1 MRAFAAIVATLLPL
15 TAAAE
20 MELSFYSGYQSA
32 PHSRIHGEGGVVDG
46 DDYLIGWEGKPF
58 EMPPYYGLR
67 ATWWQ
72 SETLGF
78 GIDVNHA
85 KVYASDEDRTA
96 AGYDRLEFTDGLNI
110 VTLNAYR
117 KFPNLGWPITPYV
130 GAGAGV
136 AIPHVD
142 ITKNGKKTFGYQV
155 TGPAV
160 TLIAGASYP
169 LGERM
174 SVFGEYKGTYSQ
186 NEADIEGGGTLSTDV
201 VTNALNVGVSFQF

>member
-1 MRAFAAIVATLLPL
+1 MRALVAIFVALLPL
-15 TAAAE
+15 SAAAE
-20 MELSFYSGYQSA
+20 MELSFYSGLQSA
-32 PHSRIHGEGGVVDG
+32 PHSRIKGEGGVVDG
-46 DDYLIGWEGKPF
+46 DDYLIGWEGKPL
-58 EMPPYYGLR
+58 EVPPYYGLR
-67 ATWWQ
+67 ATWWH

-78 GIDVNHA
+78 GLDLNHA

-96 AGYDRLEFTDGLNI
+96 AGYERLEFTDGLNI

-117 KFPNLGWPITPYV
+117 KFPGFGWPVTPYV

-142 ITKNGKKTFGYQV
+142 VTKGGKKTFEYQV

-169 LGERM
+169 LTDRM

-186 NEADIEGGGTLSTDV
+186 NKADLEGGGTLSADI
-201 VTNALNVGVSFQF
+201 VTNALNLGVSFQF